1 MPASASTP
9 ARTTESDRAA
19 FDPAGLAAAVDRSLA
34 VVELEPDGTV
44 VTANANFLDLTGY
57 ALEGVRGQHHR
68 LFCTPEHAESAEYAE
83 LWERLSSGTS
93 VQAVVHR
100 VAQDGGDLWLQST
113 YTPVLDEGGAVV
125 RVVELAS
132 DVTESTRR
140 AAETTGKIAAMDRS
154 QAVVELDL
162 DGRVITA
169 NDNFLATMG
178 YSLPEIRGQ
187 HHRMFCEPEL
197 AASDEYVAF
206 WERLAAGQF
215 EAGEYKRIAKGGRPV
230 WLQATYNPVLDAVGR
245 PLKVVKFATDVT
257 ATKVVNAEYLG
268 KVAALERAQAVI
280 EFDLQG
286 NVLSANANF
295 LHVMG
300 YTLAEVQG
308 RHHQMF
314 CEPEHVQSRE
324 YAEFW
329 DRLAQGQFEVGEFRR
344 VAKGGREVWLQA
356 TYNPILD
363 VDGNP
368 EKVVK
373 FANDITEAKRTSAD
387 QVGKV
392 TAIQRAQAV
401 IEFDL
406 DGRILDANRNF
417 LDVVGYA
424 LPDILGQHHRM
435 FVEEEHAESA
445 EYADF
450 WSRLA
455 AGQFEA
461 GEFRRVAKGGREVWL
476 QATYNPILD
485 AKGAPMKVV
494 KFATDVTATKLEGA
508 EIKAR
513 VDAVDRAQAVIEFDL
528 DGNVTEANENFL
540 RTLGYSLREIVG
552 EHHSMFCDEEYT
564 RSTEYRDFWLRLG
577 KGEVIAG
584 RFHRKGKYGRD
595 VYIQATY
602 NPVLDLAGK
611 PIKVIKYAYDVTA
624 EVEREHRI
632 DAGTREMTASVRELA
647 GSISEIATESR
658 TATALAAETHGNAEQ
673 GVEALRASIE
683 AISLIQKSSTSIS
696 DIVKVIGEIASQTNL
711 LAFNAS
717 IEAARAGEHGVGFS
731 IVAGEVRKLAERS
744 FEAAQQIGR
753 LIDESA
759 ERVNQGSEVSK
770 RAEAAFE
777 RIVTSVS
784 RTNEAIRTISAS
796 TRVQQEASEQVNALI
811 DQLASA
817 TSVTGK

>member
-1 MPASASTP
+1 MTASAS
-9 ARTTESDRAA
+9 
-19 FDPAGLAAAVDRSLA
+19 FDPAGLVAAVDRSLA
-34 VVELEPDGTV
+34 VIELELDGTI
-44 VTANANFLDLTGY
+44 VTANQNFLDLMGY
-57 ALEGVRGQHHR
+57 ALEGIEGQHHR
-68 LFCTPEHAESAEYAE
+68 IFCTPEHAESPEYAD
-83 LWERLSSGTS
+83 LWSQLRAGQP
-93 VQAVVHR
+93 VQAEFHR
-100 VAQDGGDLWLQST
+100 VTQSGRDVWLQAT
-113 YTPVLDEGGAVV
+113 YTPVLGEDGAPV
-125 RVVELAS
+125 RVVKLAS
-132 DVTESTRR
+132 DVTAATVS
-140 AAETTGKIAAMDRS
+140 AAETSGKIAAMDRS

-169 NDNFLATMG
+169 NENFLATMG
-178 YSLPEIRGQ
+178 YTLPEIRGQ
-187 HHRMFCEPEL
+187 HHRIFCEPEY
-197 AASDEYVAF
+197 AASEEYAAF
-206 WERLAAGQF
+206 WARLGDGAF

-230 WLQATYNPVLDAVGR
+230 WLQATYNPVLDAAGR
-245 PLKVVKFATDVT
+245 PLKVVKFANDVT
-257 ATKVVNAEYLG
+257 ATKAVSAEYLG
-268 KVAALERAQAVI
+268 KVNAIERAQAVI

-300 YTLAEVQG
+300 YTLPEVQG
-308 RHHQMF
+308 RHHRMF
-314 CEPEHVQSRE
+314 CEPEHVGSTE

-329 DRLAQGQFEVGEFRR
+329 ERLAAGQFEVGEFRR

-373 FANDITEAKRTSAD
+373 FAHDITDAKRTSAD

-392 TAIQRAQAV
+392 TAIERAQAV

-406 DGRILDANRNF
+406 EGRILHANRNF
-417 LDVVGYA
+417 LDTVGYA
-424 LPDILGQHHRM
+424 LPDIQGKHHRM
-435 FVEEEHAESA
+435 FVDPEFAQSP
-445 EYADF
+445 EYAEF
-450 WSRLA
+450 WERLA

-485 AKGAPMKVV
+485 AKGAPMKIV
-494 KFATDVTATKLEGA
+494 KFATDMTETKLAGA
-508 EIKAR
+508 EIQAR

-528 DGNVTEANENFL
+528 DGNVLQANENFL
-540 RTLGYSLREIVG
+540 RTLGYSMREIIG
-552 EHHSMFCDEEYT
+552 EHHSMFCDEDYR

-602 NPVLDLAGK
+602 NPVLDLSGK
-611 PIKVIKYAYDVTA
+611 ALKVIKYAYDVTSD
-624 EVEREHRI
+624 VEREHRI

-647 GSISEIATESR
+647 GSITEIATESR

-796 TRVQQEASEQVNALI
+796 TRVQQEASENVNALI
-811 DQLASA
+811 DQLASV
-817 TSVTGK
+817 TSASGE